1 MKKVTKKFI
10 RNLAN
15 KEGVCD
21 ITSYKFKE
29 VQELSKLKLEKV
41 YYSTG
46 TYGISGGV
54 LKDKN
59 NKLYVITERSSAL
72 FQIF

>member
-10 RNLAN
+10 RSLVNE
-15 KEGVCD
+15 KDVCD
-21 ITSYKFKE
+21 ITSFKFKE
-29 VQELSKLKLEKV
+29 IQNLLKLNLEKV

-46 TYGISGGV
+46 IYGISGGV
-54 LKDKN
+54 VRDKN
-59 NKLYVITERSSAL
+59 NKLYVITARSSAL

>member
-10 RNLAN
+10 KSLKN

-21 ITSYKFKE
+21 ITKFKFKE
-29 VQELSKLKLEKV
+29 IQNLLKLNLEKV

-46 TYGISGGV
+46 AYGISGGV